1 MDEAR
6 TRGQWSLL
14 SHVLAWIQNTVAGE
28 GDLVTP
34 QQLNPYAEDDAPA
47 ASSGITITPSV
58 LRALVKAQRMRNANS
73 R

>member
-6 TRGQWSLL
+6 TRGQWNLL

-34 QQLNPYAEDDAPA
+34 QQLNPYVDDDAPA
-47 ASSGITITPSV
+47 ASSGLTITPLV
-58 LRALVKAQRMRNANS
+58 LRSIVKAMKMRNANS